1 MAKTFTFPITETC
14 SHGRGTL
21 PCLLCP
27 RGYQVQR
34 LSGNK
39 LMRQGGREAC
49 ENIRTY
55 APNTATAGSPKT
67 LEGAG
72 RKRGQPGFL
81 SSFYM
86 RNVCLKKK
94 RPLTEIRMLAGFEAR
109 GEIRTQRGS
118 RSPPSIPTPPHPSV
132 CSLFDQPLAACE
144 GLRGG
149 DRKTEG
155 LRTPPHRKGLRPP
168 RLALS
173 C

>member
-1 MAKTFTFPITETC
+1 MTKTFTFPITETC

-49 ENIRTY
+49 EDIRTY
-55 APNTATAGSPKT
+55 APNTATAGSRKT
-67 LEGAG
+67 LERAG
-72 RKRGQPGFL
+72 RNRGQLGFL

-94 RPLTEIRMLAGFEAR
+94 KRPLTEIRVLAGFEAR

-132 CSLFDQPLAACE
+132 RCSISLWLPV
-144 GLRGG
+144 
-149 DRKTEG
+149 
-155 LRTPPHRKGLRPP
+155 KG
-168 RLALS
+168 
-173 C
+173 